1 MRHENARTN
10 ARIMYT
16 AARFSRP
23 SSSKQVKERPSGKT
37 TFKTKNFSVMTIS
50 FSSGKIRYNAIRS
63 NSFREEDTSTS
74 DFFFPRNNN
83 SRLCKTV
90 PVAFLRNH
98 MILQCVLLCFFP
110 NLEIIF
116 PVWYQNNIK
125 TITQLFVTRPL
136 AFL

>member
-1 MRHENARTN
+1 M
-10 ARIMYT
+10 
-16 AARFSRP
+16 
-23 SSSKQVKERPSGKT
+23 KEGPSGKT
-37 TFKTKNFSVMTIS
+37 TFKTNNFSVKTIS

-63 NSFREEDTSTS
+63 NSFREEDTGTS

-98 MILQCVLLCFFP
+98 MILQYVLLCFFP

-116 PVWYQNNIK
+116 PFGVNGKRIAPAWRKLLDLTAIR
-125 TITQLFVTRPL
+125 TFGMLELFVTL
-136 AFL
+136 FA

>member
-98 MILQCVLLCFFP
+98 MILQYVLLCFFL

-116 PVWYQNNIK
+116 PFWVRGKRIA
-125 TITQLFVTRPL
+125 PGESC
-136 AFL
+136 

>member
-37 TFKTKNFSVMTIS
+37 TFKTKNFSLKTIS
-50 FSSGKIRYNAIRS
+50 FSGGKIRYNTIRS
-63 NSFREEDTSTS
+63 NSFREKDTSTS

-98 MILQCVLLCFFP
+98 MILQYVLLCFFL

-116 PVWYQNNIK
+116 PFWVRGKRIA
-125 TITQLFVTRPL
+125 PGESC
-136 AFL
+136 